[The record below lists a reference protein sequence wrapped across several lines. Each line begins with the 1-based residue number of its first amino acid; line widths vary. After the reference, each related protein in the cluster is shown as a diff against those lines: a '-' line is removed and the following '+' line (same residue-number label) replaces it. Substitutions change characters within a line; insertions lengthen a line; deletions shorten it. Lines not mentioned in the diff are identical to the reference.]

1 MKRTRNSDMEP
12 FCESRMPLR
21 SARTLISD
29 SLRCCR
35 MAMHGATAKDRPISV
50 DDILKEAGDHD
61 EYIDFVNEMITL
73 ERATA

>member
-1 MKRTRNSDMEP
+1 
-12 FCESRMPLR
+12 
-21 SARTLISD
+21 
-29 SLRCCR
+29 
-35 MAMHGATAKDRPISV
+35 MHGATAKDRPISV